1 LQIVIHDNFTSKLKA
16 ASTIFTHRVIWLNVS
31 LLPKLRQDFQSA
43 ESAVGYAN
51 LGMYTDALAEL
62 ENLSPQMVC
71 DDGVQEFKLRLLER
85 ACRWQDAAGLAAR
98 LATSHPDESRW
109 FIAWAFAKRRSDSIE
124 TASKILTDAAHLHP
138 KDPLIQFNLG
148 CYAAQRGDLTTAQ
161 TYVRRAIELDHDLEK
176 LAHQDPDLEPLRQA
190 NLIN

>member
-1 LQIVIHDNFTSKLKA
+1 MLYALFWTPP
-16 ASTIFTHRVIWLNVS
+16 TIFTCSVVYNNVS
-31 LLPKLRQDFQSA
+31 LLPKLRQDFQCA

-51 LGMYTDALAEL
+51 LGMFTDALAEL
-62 ENLSPQMVC
+62 ENLSPQMVA

-85 ACRWQDAAGLAAR
+85 AGRWQDAAGLAAR
-98 LATSHPDESRW
+98 LATTHPDESRW

-138 KDPLIQFNLG
+138 QDPLIQFNLG
-148 CYAAQRGDLTTAQ
+148 CYAAQRGDLTIAQ
-161 TYVRRAIELDHDLEK
+161 TYVRRAIELDHHLEK

-190 NLIN
+190 HLID

>member
-1 LQIVIHDNFTSKLKA
+1 MQIVIHDNFTSKLKA
-16 ASTIFTHRVIWLNVS
+16 ASTIFTHRVIWFNVS

-51 LGMYTDALAEL
+51 LGMYADALAEL
-62 ENLSPQMVC
+62 ENLSPQMVG